1 MALVVA
7 NGIEMHVTTEG
18 SGPPLVLLHGASSSA
33 TEDWAH
39 QRPVFRRS
47 FTCHLVDAR
56 GHAGTRWDARDGWS
70 RDLLVEDLA
79 ALADAMGLDTF
90 HVAGFS
96 MGAMTAI
103 TFATR
108 WPERLRSALIVGID
122 VQAEPRTSIARRAMD
137 PDRIEREEPGW
148 AAQLERRHGPVQGV
162 GAWRHLMAAM
172 AAEVPHQAPLTP
184 AELRGARVP
193 ILLVCGDR
201 DPWVPL
207 DHAVQLHRQLPDSR
221 LFVAPDCGH
230 VVPVRQPALL
240 DAAALGFWRSIGA
253 LPAGSAV

>member
-1 MALVVA
+1 MPLVVA
-7 NGIEMHVTTEG
+7 NGIEMQVTTEG

-33 TEDWAH
+33 TEDWAQ
-39 QRPVFRRS
+39 QRPLFRQS

-70 RDLLVEDLA
+70 RDTLVEDLR
-79 ALADAMGLDTF
+79 ALADALGLETF

-108 WPERLRSALIVGID
+108 WPERLRSAIIVGID
-122 VQAEPRTSIARRAMD
+122 VQPEPRTSIARRAMD
-137 PDRIEREEPGW
+137 PERIEREEPAW
-148 AAQLERRHGPVQGV
+148 AAQLERRHGPVQGP
-162 GAWRHLMAAM
+162 GAWRALMAAM
-172 AAEVPHQAPLTP
+172 AAEVADQVPLTP
-184 AELRGARVP
+184 AELRGARAP
-193 ILLVCGDR
+193 SLLACGDR

-221 LFVAPDCGH
+221 LLVVPDCTH
-230 VVPVRQPALL
+230 VVPVRQPALFN
-240 DAAALGFWRSIGA
+240 AAALAFWRSIGA
-253 LPAGSAV
+253 LPGPSTP